1 MRGLGRG
8 CYARS
13 AINRRKAAMV
23 TYRAPLTTLAKLEH
37 HCGGVWGYCSVTV
50 LHCNTLFFKGIRT
63 SNNGQRS
70 SCPSWSHAGMMTPHG
85 NIQEENQR
93 MRTAYQETDTW
104 RLIRFREASHHFELP
119 TRFWVRDSAELF
131 LLRHGRCTREGLGVD
146 RQGFCSFSYLVK
158 VRNHC

>member
-13 AINRRKAAMV
+13 AINRRKAALV

-37 HCGGVWGYCSVTV
+37 HCGGYGGYCSVTV

-63 SNNGQRS
+63 LNNGQRS
-70 SCPSWSHAGMMTPHG
+70 SCPSWSHAGML
-85 NIQEENQR
+85 
-93 MRTAYQETDTW
+93 RTAYQETDTW
-104 RLIRFREASHHFELP
+104 RLIRFREASHVFELP

-131 LLRHGRCTREGLGVD
+131 LLRDGRCTREGLGVD
-146 RQGFCSFSYLVK
+146 RQGFCSFPYLVK